1 MNTYQKAG
9 KQTNKKSRGKWS
21 NIHMIFE
28 AVLFDL
34 DGTLIDTLDDIGD
47 AVNRVLSKKNFPTHT
62 YSAYR
67 DFVGDGSRILIERAL
82 PEKYRNDKIIDACYK
97 EYIEDYSQNYNVKS
111 NLYDG
116 IPHLLDT
123 LTENGL
129 RLAVL
134 SNKPDAITQNCVN
147 TFLSTWHFDVV
158 FGQRDSVPLKP
169 NPQGALETA
178 KKMSIPPPH
187 FLYLGDTAIDMKT
200 AVSAG
205 MFPVGV
211 LWGFRP
217 LKELME
223 NGACA
228 VIDEPMALLDIINT

>member
-1 MNTYQKAG
+1 
-9 KQTNKKSRGKWS
+9 
-21 NIHMIFE
+21 MIFE
-28 AVLFDL
+28 AVIFDL
-34 DGTLIDTLDDIGD
+34 DGTLIDTIDDIGD
-47 AVNRVLSKKNFPTHT
+47 AVNRVLSNRNFPTHAN
-62 YSAYR
+62 SAYR
-67 DFVGDGSRILIERAL
+67 KFVGDGSRALIERAL
-82 PEKYRNDKIIDACYK
+82 PDKYRNDEIIDACHK
-97 EYIEDYSQNYNVKS
+97 EYIEDYSHNYKIKTNTYV
-111 NLYDG
+111 G
-116 IPHLLDT
+116 IPQLLDA

-134 SNKPDAITQNCVN
+134 SNKPDAITRNCVK
-147 TFLSTWHFDVV
+147 TFLSTWHFDAVL
-158 FGQRDSVPLKP
+158 GQRDSVPRKP

-178 KKMSIPPPH
+178 KIMSIPPSH

-217 LKELME
+217 LTELKE

-228 VIDEPMALLDIINT
+228 VIDEPMALLDIINA